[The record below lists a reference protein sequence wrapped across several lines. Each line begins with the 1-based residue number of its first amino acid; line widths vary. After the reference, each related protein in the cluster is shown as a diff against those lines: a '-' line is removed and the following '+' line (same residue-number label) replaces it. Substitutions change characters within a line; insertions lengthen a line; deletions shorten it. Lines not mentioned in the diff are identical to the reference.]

1 MDNGQYFTPRDVNI
15 QENGVDKPLNTS
27 IIRTGAEGSGRARW
41 IPEEDTERA
50 NVIIKGNG
58 DYSPQPYYGFY
69 IVDVNVAGGVSDS
82 VPDQYKRT
90 MAAHPSTTAGSSL
103 IGRDPETGA
112 LMRVSLRNVDG
123 ETVLSFEEVDEDRTP
138 SGIIV
143 LMQPA
148 KTRYKDG
155 QRIDYS
161 GMTCVLVD
169 ENGNRFTNEDYPT
182 GDIYWL
188 PASQITRPDYDTLV
202 TPITTAAYE
211 GEEGAGQF
219 YQILPVQWTSPYDQ
233 ETYEAKA
240 YIVVEEVQS

>member
-1 MDNGQYFTPRDVNI
+1 MASNKPPKSITI
-15 QENGVDKPLNTS
+15 QENGVRKDFSTS
-27 IIRTGAEGSGRARW
+27 VIRTDAEEGRAKW
-41 IPEEDTERA
+41 IPASDTERA
-50 NVIIKGNG
+50 DTSIHGNG
-58 DYSPQPYYGFY
+58 SYSPAPYYGY
-69 IVDVNVAGGVSDS
+69 HKVEVNVAGGANKTSYI
-82 VPDQYKRT
+82 PRL
-90 MAAHPSTTAGSSL
+90 PSTSVGSSL
-103 IGRDPETGA
+103 MGKDPETGA
-112 LMRVSLRNVDG
+112 LVRVSLKKVDG
-123 ETVLSFEEVDEDRTP
+123 ETVLSFEEVSEDRTP

-148 KTRYKDG
+148 KTRYRDG

-169 ENGNRFTNEDYPT
+169 EDGNRFTNEDYPT

-188 PASQITRPDYDTLV
+188 PASQITRPEYDTLV
-202 TPITTAAYE
+202 TPITMAAYE
-211 GEEGAGQF
+211 GEEGGGQF